1 MISFLSQSDKVQVI
15 YQSIIRYNTT
25 CSGAEIVTSSLL
37 CETVERHVLHPV
49 EMYKGGGNH
58 QNVEYLMRLE
68 PEVTFAG
75 EEPLRDPGGVEAS
88 SEDVEAGLDEDPVHG
103 GLHQRVLPSRHDQR
117 VTRGNDAE

>member
-1 MISFLSQSDKVQVI
+1 MILGLAD
-15 YQSIIRYNTT
+15 
-25 CSGAEIVTSSLL
+25 L

>member
-1 MISFLSQSDKVQVI
+1 
-15 YQSIIRYNTT
+15 
-25 CSGAEIVTSSLL
+25 
-37 CETVERHVLHPV
+37 
-49 EMYKGGGNH
+49 MYKGGGNH

-88 SEDVEAGLDEDPVHG
+88 LDEDPVHG

-117 VTRGNDAE
+117 VTRGNDA